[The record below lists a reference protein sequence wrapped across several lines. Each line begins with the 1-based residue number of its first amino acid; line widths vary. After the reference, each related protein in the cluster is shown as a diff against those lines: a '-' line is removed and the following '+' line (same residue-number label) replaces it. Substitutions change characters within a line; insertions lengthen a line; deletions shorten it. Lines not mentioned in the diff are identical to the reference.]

1 MKLSDKWFMALSEN
15 DNGNIIYILGREEL
29 NEFMESKKLKERVE
43 ITWKYEADDKGMPSD
58 DVAEKME
65 AMETALKKAVE
76 KDKLAI
82 MTAVYTGDGEKVWVF
97 YTRTA
102 RVFGERLND
111 ALSSFETLPISLYVE
126 ADSDWEEYKDMYEMK
141 QWAVD

>member
-1 MKLSDKWFMALSEN
+1 
-15 DNGNIIYILGREEL
+15 
-29 NEFMESKKLKERVE
+29 
-43 ITWKYEADDKGMPSD
+43 MPSD

-65 AMETALKKAVE
+65 TMETALKKAVE